1 MFTFVIANFE
11 IIMTTKEYSNY
22 KQEKIS
28 GRYITLKNIEPLL
41 KDIASFFEV
50 TELGKSFLQKHIYKV
65 KIGTGKKRILIW
77 SQMHGNETTGT
88 KAIFDL
94 FNFFKAPKT
103 QKRLRDQILETC
115 TLIVIPILNPD
126 GAKKFTRVNA
136 QEIDLNRDAVDL
148 KAPESILLNTL
159 LHDFKPHYCF
169 NLHDQR
175 PIFSVGVESN
185 PATISFLAPSIN
197 EERTVTDKRK
207 ETMQVIVAMK
217 KMLEKHIPNQIGRYT
232 DEFYPTATGDN
243 FQKAGFNTILI
254 EAGHYNGDYSRE
266 KTREYNFL
274 ALLSGIKEISM
285 PKKYNY
291 ESYFKI
297 PNNEKKY
304 FDSIYENV
312 ILKGKKNKIGVFL
325 KIILFNESIKFIPA
339 YKILNNSDRFSA
351 DTIFSKELEF
361 TNIEEFKSYV
371 SIKKME

>member
-1 MFTFVIANFE
+1 MFTFVIANFK

-22 KQEKIS
+22 KQKNFS

-41 KDIASFFEV
+41 KDISNFFEV
-50 TELGKSFLQKHIYKV
+50 TELGESFLQKPIYKV

-88 KAIFDL
+88 KAVFDL
-94 FNFFKAPKT
+94 FNFLKAPKS
-103 QKRLRDQILETC
+103 QKKLRDQILEAC
-115 TLIVIPILNPD
+115 TLIVIPMLNPD

-136 QEIDLNRDAVDL
+136 QEIDLNRDAVAL
-148 KAPESILLNTL
+148 KAPESILLNTI
-159 LHDFKPHYCF
+159 LHDFRPHYCF

-175 PIFSVGVESN
+175 PIFSVGVDSF
-185 PATISFLAPSIN
+185 PATISFLAPSIDA
-197 EERTVTDKRK
+197 ERTVTDKRK
-207 ETMQVIVAMK
+207 ETMQVIVAMHK
-217 KMLEKHIPNQIGRYT
+217 VLEARIPNQIGRYT

-254 EAGHYNGDYSRE
+254 EAGHYKGDYSRE

-285 PKKYNY
+285 PKNYNY

-304 FDSIYENV
+304 FDSIYENI
-312 ILKGKKNKIGVFL
+312 ILGGKRNKIGVFL
-325 KIILFNESIKFIPA
+325 KIILFNEKIKFVPIH
-339 YKILNNSDRFSA
+339 KILNNFDSFNA
-351 DTIFSKELEF
+351 DVIISNCLKFK
-361 TNIEEFKSYV
+361 NIEEFKGYV
-371 SIKKME
+371 STKLVE